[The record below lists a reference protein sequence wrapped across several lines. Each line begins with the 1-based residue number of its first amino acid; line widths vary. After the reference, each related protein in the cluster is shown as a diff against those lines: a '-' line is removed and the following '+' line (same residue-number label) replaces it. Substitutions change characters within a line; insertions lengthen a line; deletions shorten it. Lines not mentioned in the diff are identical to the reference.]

1 MTHLTIKKLIMSNE
15 TQISDQIIPAIKE
28 KELELISLLPDH
40 IDLKRFKIS
49 VINEVTKNPK
59 LLECSKRSLQ
69 NAFISASYFG
79 LEPNS
84 VTGSSY
90 IVPYNKE
97 ATLVVGY
104 KGLIDLVTR
113 AGVCDSVDAKVVYEK
128 DLFIPKAGTNP
139 SLEHELYVEKGEQ
152 DSRGDMI
159 GVYAVAFLGPNKAPK
174 FEYIPKSELLKI
186 KRESRA
192 GSNQYAPW
200 NKHFEAMCK
209 KTAIKRVIQTL
220 PKNANVDSKSG
231 ITVDERINLASESSE
246 GGEGYVHTLDKGF
259 KYVNSE
265 SKQEQKNDSN
275 TEESTAT
282 QADKKQETQ
291 IRRPVTQGRFNSNGR
306 FKSFK
311 KSA

>member
-1 MTHLTIKKLIMSNE
+1 MSNLM
-15 TQISDQIIPAIKE
+15 ISEAIVALNE
-28 KELELISLLPDH
+28 KELELTSLLPDH
-40 IDLKRFKIS
+40 IDIKRFRIS

-84 VTGSSY
+84 ITGSSY

-113 AGVCDSVDAKVVYEK
+113 AGICDSIDAKVVYEK
-128 DLFIPKAGTNP
+128 DMFKPKAGTHP
-139 SLEHELYVEKGEQ
+139 SLDHELYVEKSEQ
-152 DSRGDMI
+152 DTRGNMI
-159 GVYAVAFLGPNKAPK
+159 GVYAVAFLGINKQPK

-186 KRESRA
+186 KKESRA

-231 ITVDERINLASESSE
+231 ITLDERINLASESSE
-246 GGEGYVHTLDKGF
+246 GGEGYVHVLDEGMRYDNGK
-259 KYVNSE
+259 
-265 SKQEQKNDSN
+265 SKQEQANDSDN
-275 TEESTAT
+275 KESITTE
-282 QADKKQETQ
+282 ADKEQKTE
-291 IRRPVTQGRFNSNGR
+291 IRRPVKTGKFNSNGR

>member
-1 MTHLTIKKLIMSNE
+1 MSNLTI
-15 TQISDQIIPAIKE
+15 SDAVVALNE
-28 KELELISLLPDH
+28 KELDLTSLLPDH
-40 IDLKRFKIS
+40 IDMKRFRIS
-49 VINEVTKNPK
+49 VINEVTKNPR

-90 IVPYNKE
+90 IVPYGKE

-113 AGVCDSVDAKVVYEK
+113 AGICDSVDAKVVYEK
-128 DLFIPKAGTNP
+128 DVFIPKAGTHP
-139 SLEHELYVEKGEQ
+139 SLDHELYVEKSEQ
-152 DSRGDMI
+152 DSRGGMI
-159 GVYAVAFLGPNKAPK
+159 GVYAVAFLGTNKQPK

-186 KRESRA
+186 KKESRA
-192 GSNQYAPW
+192 GSNQHAPW

-220 PKNANVDSKSG
+220 PKNSNPDSKSG
-231 ITVDERINLASESSE
+231 ITLDERINLASESSE
-246 GGEGYVHTLDKGF
+246 GGEGYVHVLGKGMQ
-259 KYVNSE
+259 YVNGE
-265 SKQEQKNDSN
+265 SKQEQTNDSDN
-275 TEESTAT
+275 QEIVSTAED
-282 QADKKQETQ
+282 QEPKKE
-291 IRRPVTQGRFNSNGR
+291 IRRPVTQGKFNSNGR

>member
-1 MTHLTIKKLIMSNE
+1 MSNLTI
-15 TQISDQIIPAIKE
+15 SDAVLALNE
-28 KELELISLLPDH
+28 KELDLTSLLPDH
-40 IDLKRFKIS
+40 IDMKRFRIS

-90 IVPYNKE
+90 IVPYGKE

-113 AGVCDSVDAKVVYEK
+113 AGICDSVDAKVVYEK
-128 DLFIPKAGTNP
+128 DLFKPKAGTHP
-139 SLEHELYVEKGEQ
+139 SLEHELYVEKSEQ
-152 DSRGDMI
+152 DSRGNMI
-159 GVYAVAFLGPNKAPK
+159 GVYAVAFLGVNKQPK

-186 KRESRA
+186 KKESRA
-192 GSNQYAPW
+192 GSNQHAPW

-220 PKNANVDSKSG
+220 PKNANSDSKSG
-231 ITVDERINLASESSE
+231 ITLDERINLASESSE
-246 GGEGYVHTLDKGF
+246 GGEGYVHVLGKGMQ
-259 KYVNSE
+259 YVNGE
-265 SKQEQKNDSN
+265 SKQEQTNDSDN
-275 TEESTAT
+275 KESVSTSADQEPKTE
-282 QADKKQETQ
+282 
-291 IRRPVTQGRFNSNGR
+291 IRRPVTQGKFNSNGR

>member
-1 MTHLTIKKLIMSNE
+1 MSNLTI
-15 TQISDQIIPAIKE
+15 SDAVVALKE
-28 KELELISLLPDH
+28 KELDLTSLLPDH

-49 VINEVTKNPK
+49 VVNEITKNPK
-59 LLECSKRSLQ
+59 LLECSKSSLQ

-90 IVPYNKE
+90 IVPYGRE

-113 AGVCDSVDAKVVYEK
+113 AGICDSIDAKVVYEK
-128 DLFIPKAGTNP
+128 DVFKPKAGTQP
-139 SLEHELYVEKGEQ
+139 SLDHELYVEKSEQ

-159 GVYAVAFLGPNKAPK
+159 GVYAVAFLGQNKSPK

-192 GSNQYAPW
+192 GNNQYAPW

-231 ITVDERINLASESSE
+231 LTLDERINLASESSE
-246 GGEGYVHTLDKGF
+246 GGEGYVHVLDEGF
-259 KYVNSE
+259 KYVNGE
-265 SKQEQKNDSN
+265 SKQEQSNDSN
-275 TEESTAT
+275 TEESVSTE
-282 QADKKQETQ
+282 QDQEQETK
-291 IRRPVTQGRFNSNGR
+291 IRRPVQKGRFNSNGR
-306 FKSFK
+306 FKSYK